1 MQRRLV
7 PRLARPPPSSLFPY
21 TTLFRSHERLDHERG
36 CDRDRGVV
44 VRPRDRRDSPS
55 VCRWMMDLVR
65 DLLDAQ
71 LVDRQDRQIGR
82 VDGVLLEVRDG
93 EPPRVAA
100 MEVGAITLARRLH
113 PALGRWLRR
122 FAIRWL

>member
-71 LVDRQDRQIGR
+71 LVDRDRKRTRLNSSHRCISYAVFCLKKKTRMYVG
-82 VDGVLLEVRDG
+82 DGLTV
-93 EPPRVAA
+93 
-100 MEVGAITLARRLH
+100 
-113 PALGRWLRR
+113 
-122 FAIRWL
+122 